1 MRTKK
6 KQLKENIKYCIDVLE
21 LEDNSIGEVLR
32 ASEKLG
38 VSCEYFVEEFVVL
51 DDSEAEQSI
60 HDDDYLTM
68 PDLTEEEVNSI
79 SESIFKEYDYS
90 KIYDTIEGY
99 IIQFAEDNDLTYEVE
114 EIDNEGVE
122 FDQPEYK

>member
-1 MRTKK
+1 MRSTK
-6 KQLKENIKYCIDVLE
+6 KQLKENIKYCIDVLQ

-68 PDLTEEEVNSI
+68 PDLT
-79 SESIFKEYDYS
+79 
-90 KIYDTIEGY
+90 
-99 IIQFAEDNDLTYEVE
+99 
-114 EIDNEGVE
+114 
-122 FDQPEYK
+122 

>member
-51 DDSEAEQSI
+51 DDVNSTQSI

-68 PDLTEEEVNSI
+68 PDLT
-79 SESIFKEYDYS
+79 
-90 KIYDTIEGY
+90 
-99 IIQFAEDNDLTYEVE
+99 
-114 EIDNEGVE
+114 
-122 FDQPEYK
+122 

>member
-51 DDSEAEQSI
+51 DDVNSTQSI
-60 HDDDYLTM
+60 HDDDYLIM
-68 PDLTEEEVNSI
+68 PDLT
-79 SESIFKEYDYS
+79 
-90 KIYDTIEGY
+90 
-99 IIQFAEDNDLTYEVE
+99 
-114 EIDNEGVE
+114 
-122 FDQPEYK
+122 

>member
-6 KQLKENIKYCIDVLE
+6 KQLKENIKYCIDVLQ
-21 LEDNSIGEVLR
+21 LEDNSIGEILR

-51 DDSEAEQSI
+51 DDVNSTQSI

-68 PDLTEEEVNSI
+68 PDLTWI
-79 SESIFKEYDYS
+79 
-90 KIYDTIEGY
+90 IYTIM
-99 IIQFAEDNDLTYEVE
+99 V
-114 EIDNEGVE
+114 
-122 FDQPEYK
+122 

>member
-6 KQLKENIKYCIDVLE
+6 KQLKENIKYCIDVLK

-68 PDLTEEEVNSI
+68 PDLT
-79 SESIFKEYDYS
+79 
-90 KIYDTIEGY
+90 
-99 IIQFAEDNDLTYEVE
+99 
-114 EIDNEGVE
+114 
-122 FDQPEYK
+122 

>member
-1 MRTKK
+1 MRSTK

-68 PDLTEEEVNSI
+68 PDLT
-79 SESIFKEYDYS
+79 
-90 KIYDTIEGY
+90 
-99 IIQFAEDNDLTYEVE
+99 
-114 EIDNEGVE
+114 
-122 FDQPEYK
+122 

>member
-6 KQLKENIKYCIDVLE
+6 KQLKENIKYCIDVLQ

-51 DDSEAEQSI
+51 DDVNSTQSV

-68 PDLTEEEVNSI
+68 PDLT
-79 SESIFKEYDYS
+79 
-90 KIYDTIEGY
+90 
-99 IIQFAEDNDLTYEVE
+99 
-114 EIDNEGVE
+114 
-122 FDQPEYK
+122 

>member
-6 KQLKENIKYCIDVLE
+6 KQMKENIKYCIDVLK

-68 PDLTEEEVNSI
+68 PDLT
-79 SESIFKEYDYS
+79 
-90 KIYDTIEGY
+90 
-99 IIQFAEDNDLTYEVE
+99 
-114 EIDNEGVE
+114 
-122 FDQPEYK
+122 

>member
-21 LEDNSIGEVLR
+21 LEDKSIGDVLR

-68 PDLTEEEVNSI
+68 PDLT
-79 SESIFKEYDYS
+79 
-90 KIYDTIEGY
+90 
-99 IIQFAEDNDLTYEVE
+99 
-114 EIDNEGVE
+114 
-122 FDQPEYK
+122 

>member
-1 MRTKK
+1 M
-6 KQLKENIKYCIDVLE
+6 KENIKYCIDVLK

-68 PDLTEEEVNSI
+68 PDLT
-79 SESIFKEYDYS
+79 
-90 KIYDTIEGY
+90 
-99 IIQFAEDNDLTYEVE
+99 
-114 EIDNEGVE
+114 
-122 FDQPEYK
+122 

>member
-6 KQLKENIKYCIDVLE
+6 KQLKENIKYCIDVLQ

-38 VSCEYFVEEFVVL
+38 VSCEYFVGEFVVV

-68 PDLTEEEVNSI
+68 PDLT
-79 SESIFKEYDYS
+79 
-90 KIYDTIEGY
+90 
-99 IIQFAEDNDLTYEVE
+99 
-114 EIDNEGVE
+114 
-122 FDQPEYK
+122 

>member
-6 KQLKENIKYCIDVLE
+6 KQLKENIKYCIDVLQ

-32 ASEKLG
+32 ASETLG

-60 HDDDYLTM
+60 HDDDYLS
-68 PDLTEEEVNSI
+68 PPNLT
-79 SESIFKEYDYS
+79 
-90 KIYDTIEGY
+90 
-99 IIQFAEDNDLTYEVE
+99 
-114 EIDNEGVE
+114 
-122 FDQPEYK
+122 

>member
-51 DDSEAEQSI
+51 DDVNSTQSV

-68 PDLTEEEVNSI
+68 PDLT
-79 SESIFKEYDYS
+79 
-90 KIYDTIEGY
+90 
-99 IIQFAEDNDLTYEVE
+99 
-114 EIDNEGVE
+114 
-122 FDQPEYK
+122 

>member
-1 MRTKK
+1 M
-6 KQLKENIKYCIDVLE
+6 KENIKYCIDVLQ

-68 PDLTEEEVNSI
+68 PDLT
-79 SESIFKEYDYS
+79 
-90 KIYDTIEGY
+90 
-99 IIQFAEDNDLTYEVE
+99 
-114 EIDNEGVE
+114 
-122 FDQPEYK
+122 

>member
-60 HDDDYLTM
+60 HDDDYLPM
-68 PDLTEEEVNSI
+68 PNLLD
-79 SESIFKEYDYS
+79 
-90 KIYDTIEGY
+90 
-99 IIQFAEDNDLTYEVE
+99 
-114 EIDNEGVE
+114 
-122 FDQPEYK
+122 

>member
-32 ASEKLG
+32 ASDKLG

-60 HDDDYLTM
+60 HDDDYLPM
-68 PDLTEEEVNSI
+68 PNLLD
-79 SESIFKEYDYS
+79 
-90 KIYDTIEGY
+90 
-99 IIQFAEDNDLTYEVE
+99 
-114 EIDNEGVE
+114 
-122 FDQPEYK
+122 

>member
-6 KQLKENIKYCIDVLE
+6 KQLKENIKYCIDELQ

-68 PDLTEEEVNSI
+68 PDLT
-79 SESIFKEYDYS
+79 
-90 KIYDTIEGY
+90 
-99 IIQFAEDNDLTYEVE
+99 
-114 EIDNEGVE
+114 
-122 FDQPEYK
+122 

>member
-51 DDSEAEQSI
+51 DDVNSTQSI
-60 HDDDYLTM
+60 HDDDYLPM
-68 PDLTEEEVNSI
+68 PNLLD
-79 SESIFKEYDYS
+79 
-90 KIYDTIEGY
+90 
-99 IIQFAEDNDLTYEVE
+99 
-114 EIDNEGVE
+114 
-122 FDQPEYK
+122 

>member
-6 KQLKENIKYCIDVLE
+6 KQLKENIKYCIDVLQ

-51 DDSEAEQSI
+51 DDVNSTQSI

-68 PDLTEEEVNSI
+68 PDLTWI
-79 SESIFKEYDYS
+79 
-90 KIYDTIEGY
+90 IYTIM
-99 IIQFAEDNDLTYEVE
+99 V
-114 EIDNEGVE
+114 
-122 FDQPEYK
+122 

>member
-6 KQLKENIKYCIDVLE
+6 KQLKENIKYCIDVLQ

-60 HDDDYLTM
+60 HDDDYLPM
-68 PDLTEEEVNSI
+68 PNLLD
-79 SESIFKEYDYS
+79 
-90 KIYDTIEGY
+90 
-99 IIQFAEDNDLTYEVE
+99 
-114 EIDNEGVE
+114 
-122 FDQPEYK
+122 

>member
-1 MRTKK
+1 MRSIK
-6 KQLKENIKYCIDVLE
+6 KQMKENIRYLLDE
-21 LEDNSIGEVLR
+21 LHLGDDNTVGEVLR

-68 PDLTEEEVNSI
+68 PDLT
-79 SESIFKEYDYS
+79 
-90 KIYDTIEGY
+90 
-99 IIQFAEDNDLTYEVE
+99 
-114 EIDNEGVE
+114 
-122 FDQPEYK
+122 

>member
-6 KQLKENIKYCIDVLE
+6 KQLKENIKYCIDVLQ

-51 DDSEAEQSI
+51 DDVNSTQSV
-60 HDDDYLTM
+60 HDDDYLIM
-68 PDLTEEEVNSI
+68 PDLT
-79 SESIFKEYDYS
+79 
-90 KIYDTIEGY
+90 
-99 IIQFAEDNDLTYEVE
+99 
-114 EIDNEGVE
+114 
-122 FDQPEYK
+122 

>member
-6 KQLKENIKYCIDVLE
+6 KQLKENIKYCIDVLQ
-21 LEDNSIGEVLR
+21 LEDNSIGEILR

-51 DDSEAEQSI
+51 DDVNSTQSI

-68 PDLTEEEVNSI
+68 PDLT
-79 SESIFKEYDYS
+79 
-90 KIYDTIEGY
+90 
-99 IIQFAEDNDLTYEVE
+99 
-114 EIDNEGVE
+114 
-122 FDQPEYK
+122 

>member
-6 KQLKENIKYCIDVLE
+6 KQLKENIKYCIDVLQ

-60 HDDDYLTM
+60 HDDDYLLP
-68 PDLTEEEVNSI
+68 PDLT
-79 SESIFKEYDYS
+79 
-90 KIYDTIEGY
+90 
-99 IIQFAEDNDLTYEVE
+99 
-114 EIDNEGVE
+114 
-122 FDQPEYK
+122 

>member
-6 KQLKENIKYCIDVLE
+6 KQLKENIKYCIDVLK

-60 HDDDYLTM
+60 HDDDYLLP
-68 PDLTEEEVNSI
+68 PDLTWLM
-79 SESIFKEYDYS
+79 KLY
-90 KIYDTIEGY
+90 
-99 IIQFAEDNDLTYEVE
+99 
-114 EIDNEGVE
+114 
-122 FDQPEYK
+122 

>member
-1 MRTKK
+1 M
-6 KQLKENIKYCIDVLE
+6 KENIKYCIDVLQ

-60 HDDDYLTM
+60 HDDDYLPM
-68 PDLTEEEVNSI
+68 PNLLD
-79 SESIFKEYDYS
+79 
-90 KIYDTIEGY
+90 
-99 IIQFAEDNDLTYEVE
+99 
-114 EIDNEGVE
+114 
-122 FDQPEYK
+122 

>member
-6 KQLKENIKYCIDVLE
+6 KQMKENIKYCIDVLQ

-51 DDSEAEQSI
+51 DDVNSTQSI

-68 PDLTEEEVNSI
+68 PDLT
-79 SESIFKEYDYS
+79 
-90 KIYDTIEGY
+90 
-99 IIQFAEDNDLTYEVE
+99 
-114 EIDNEGVE
+114 
-122 FDQPEYK
+122 

>member
-51 DDSEAEQSI
+51 DDVNSTQSV

-68 PDLTEEEVNSI
+68 PDLI
-79 SESIFKEYDYS
+79 
-90 KIYDTIEGY
+90 
-99 IIQFAEDNDLTYEVE
+99 
-114 EIDNEGVE
+114 
-122 FDQPEYK
+122 

>member
-38 VSCEYFVEEFVVL
+38 VSCEYFVEEFVVGGG
-51 DDSEAEQSI
+51 ENI
-60 HDDDYLTM
+60 HLDDYLRI
-68 PDLTEEEVNSI
+68 PN
-79 SESIFKEYDYS
+79 F
-90 KIYDTIEGY
+90 
-99 IIQFAEDNDLTYEVE
+99 ED
-114 EIDNEGVE
+114 
-122 FDQPEYK
+122 

>member
-1 MRTKK
+1 MRSTKK
-6 KQLKENIKYCIDVLE
+6 QMKENIKYCIDVLQ

-68 PDLTEEEVNSI
+68 PDLT
-79 SESIFKEYDYS
+79 
-90 KIYDTIEGY
+90 
-99 IIQFAEDNDLTYEVE
+99 
-114 EIDNEGVE
+114 
-122 FDQPEYK
+122 